1 MRKGKGEGCTFFH
14 TKKKEVFD
22 RKFKVTSNII
32 CTWDQ
37 HYFSFFFLFQKKKM
51 FTNKAPNS
59 FMLFCK
65 KRTHELKLEGQQ
77 ITSND
82 LLKEWKELS
91 TVGAHCFISLVF
103 Y

>member
-1 MRKGKGEGCTFFH
+1 
-14 TKKKEVFD
+14 
-22 RKFKVTSNII
+22 
-32 CTWDQ
+32 
-37 HYFSFFFLFQKKKM
+37 M